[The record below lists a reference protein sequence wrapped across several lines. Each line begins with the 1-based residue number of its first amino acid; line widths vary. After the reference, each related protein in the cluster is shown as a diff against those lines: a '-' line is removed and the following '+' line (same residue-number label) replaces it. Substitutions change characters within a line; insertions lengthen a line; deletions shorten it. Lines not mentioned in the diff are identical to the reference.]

1 MFLTTKFDIAFV
13 ILSAEITNT
22 QVKALECFQDPS
34 FNEKPEKN
42 HRYDL
47 KTPFNLKLRLFMLS
61 FPYNLNF
68 YSKLSIFTQNYQ
80 FLLKT
85 IWFTQNYQLLKN
97 IVVSLVGFSPDFRY
111 CIDFRRIK
119 SSL

>member
-61 FPYNLNF
+61 LPYNLNF
-68 YSKLSIFTQNYQ
+68 YSKLSIFTQNY
-80 FLLKT
+80 LVYSKLS
-85 IWFTQNYQLLKN
+85 ITQKYCRQPCWIL
-97 IVVSLVGFSPDFRY
+97 SRFSV
-111 CIDFRRIK
+111 
-119 SSL
+119 LH